1 MSKKDEIWA
10 VGMLAS
16 AVLEWCKRIVVRYRR
31 FAGGIPDRLPIAER
45 ENQLTVA
52 SVMNVGLPIHV
63 DFAGKR
69 VELRE
74 FIKVLSI
81 GDRVRLFCDD
91 GVLVAEKISETRFK
105 FIHNEI
111 MAEFIH

>member
-16 AVLEWCKRIVVRYRR
+16 AVLEWCKRIVGRYRR
-31 FAGGIPDRLPIAER
+31 FAGGIADQLPIVER
-45 ENQLTVA
+45 ENQVTVA

-81 GDRVRLFCDD
+81 GDRIRLLCDD
-91 GVLVAEKISETRFK
+91 GLLVAEKISETQCK
-105 FIHNEI
+105 VIHSE
-111 MAEFIH
+111 MVDKLVQ

>member
-16 AVLEWCKRIVVRYRR
+16 GVLEWCKRIVGRYRR

-111 MAEFIH
+111 LAEFIH

>member
-10 VGMLAS
+10 VGMWAS
-16 AVLEWCKRIVVRYRR
+16 AVLEWCKRIVGRYWR
-31 FAGGIPDRLPIAER
+31 FAGGIADQLPIAER
-45 ENQLTVA
+45 ENQLKVT
-52 SVMNVGLPIHV
+52 SVMDVDLPIHV

-81 GDRVRLFCDD
+81 GDRIRLFCDD

-105 FIHNEI
+105 FIHTEI

>member
-16 AVLEWCKRIVVRYRR
+16 GVLEWCKRIVGRYRR